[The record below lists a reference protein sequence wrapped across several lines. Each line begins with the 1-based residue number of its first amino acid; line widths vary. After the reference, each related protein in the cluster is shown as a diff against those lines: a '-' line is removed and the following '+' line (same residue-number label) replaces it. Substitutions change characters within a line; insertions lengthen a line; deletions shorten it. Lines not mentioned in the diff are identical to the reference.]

1 MDNSNTN
8 EMVNLTT
15 DDILKVLETATITSE
30 NFNSVLS
37 MFAEMTNE
45 RKQLDKKL
53 KAMKEIL
60 TPVSEKLYEY
70 MLDQGWSQIKTDF
83 GTCYLKSQLWAKVL
97 DTYMSEI
104 IVEKDIII
112 GITEYKKGDKLESIS
127 YISNAEKTRRSIAA
141 LEAIGLHEHLK
152 SGVNTQSFST
162 YIRKMD
168 SDLNGPIMPDVEF
181 TWINDSGETVT
192 SKFDEAI
199 GYSETTSLQV
209 RK

>member
-97 DTYMSEI
+97 DTVPKTVFEESVI
-104 IVEKDIII
+104 NGEK
-112 GITEYKKGDKLESIS
+112 TVVSHSILS
-127 YISNAEKTRRSIAA
+127 YLSNAEKTRRSIAA

-162 YIRKMD
+162 HIRKMD